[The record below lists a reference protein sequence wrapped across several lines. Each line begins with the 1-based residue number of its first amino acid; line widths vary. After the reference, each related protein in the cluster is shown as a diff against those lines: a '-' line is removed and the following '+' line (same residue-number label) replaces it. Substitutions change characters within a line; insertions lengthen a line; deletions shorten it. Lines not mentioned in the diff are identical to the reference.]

1 MQDIVPRH
9 PETIWYQSWKK
20 FFFLYQEAE
29 RQKLHELLE
38 TETITASVLRYKLQ
52 YLPSDIKYEI
62 QGIARKH
69 VLEF

>member
-1 MQDIVPRH
+1 M
-9 PETIWYQSWKK
+9 KK
-20 FFFLYQEAE
+20 TFFSYQEAE

-38 TETITASVLRYKLQ
+38 AETITASVLRYKLQ

-62 QGIARKH
+62 QGIAQKH